1 MKLAITGKGGVGK
14 TSLAALLAI
23 SFARDGQKVIM
34 VDADPATTLARTLG
48 IPNPES
54 IKPISELHEIIEER
68 MGVRADSIGAFFR
81 LNPKVDDLPE
91 KYWVEH
97 DGIRLLIMGTISKGG
112 TGCACPASALLKALL
127 MHLLIARDEVV
138 ILDMEAGVE
147 HLGRGTAVAVDA
159 FIIVVEPSRQSIE
172 TGRKI
177 SQLAKDINIKRIFV
191 VGNKIRSE
199 IECDFIKKNVD
210 FGTMT
215 ICLPYSDEVVLSAME
230 GSGQI
235 KLAVDVMDEIEK
247 LKGSTWNRGVIS
259 AINS

>member
-1 MKLAITGKGGVGK
+1 
-14 TSLAALLAI
+14 
-23 SFARDGQKVIM
+23 
-34 VDADPATTLARTLG
+34 
-48 IPNPES
+48 
-54 IKPISELHEIIEER
+54 
-68 MGVRADSIGAFFR
+68 
-81 LNPKVDDLPE
+81 
-91 KYWVEH
+91 
-97 DGIRLLIMGTISKGG
+97 
-112 TGCACPASALLKALL
+112 

-147 HLGRGTAVAVDA
+147 HLGRGTAVAVEA

-191 VGNKIRSE
+191 VGNKVRSE

-215 ICLPYSDEVVLSAME
+215 VCLPYSDEVVLSAME

-235 KLAVDVMDEIEK
+235 KPAADVMDEIER
-247 LKGSTWNRGVIS
+247 LKE
-259 AINS
+259 AIGEHK

>member
-14 TSLAALLAI
+14 TSLAALLAL
-23 SFARDGQKVIM
+23 SFARDGQKVIA

-48 IPNPES
+48 IPNPET
-54 IKPISELHEIIEER
+54 IKPISELDELIEER
-68 MGVRADSIGAFFR
+68 MGVRPDSIGTFFK

-91 KYWVEH
+91 KYWVEYN
-97 DGIRLLIMGTISKGG
+97 GIRLLIMGTISQGG
-112 TGCACPASALLKALL
+112 SGCACPASALLKALL

-147 HLGRGTAVAVDA
+147 HLGRGTAKTVDA
-159 FIIVVEPSRQSIE
+159 FIVVVEPSRQSIE

-177 SQLAKDINIKRIFV
+177 SQLAKDINITRIFV
-191 VGNKIRSE
+191 VGNKVRSE

-215 ICLPYSDEVVLSAME
+215 VCLPYSDEVVLSAME

-235 KLAVDVMDEIEK
+235 KLAIDVMDKIEE
-247 LKGSTWNRGVIS
+247 LKETIGKQS
-259 AINS
+259 

>member
-14 TSLAALLAI
+14 TSLTALLAL
-23 SFARDGQKVIM
+23 SFARAGRKVIA

-54 IKPISELHEIIEER
+54 ITPISELHELIEER
-68 MGVRADSIGAFFR
+68 MGVQPDSIGTFFR

-97 DGIRLLIMGTISKGG
+97 DGIRLLIMGTISRGG
-112 TGCACPASALLKALL
+112 TGCACPANALLKALL

-147 HLGRGTAVAVDA
+147 HLGRATATAVDA
-159 FIIVVEPSRQSIE
+159 FIIVLEPSRQSIE

-177 SQLAKDINIKRIFV
+177 AQLAKDISIKRIFV
-191 VGNKIRSE
+191 VGNKVRSE
-199 IECDFIKKNVD
+199 IECDFIRENVD

-230 GSGQI
+230 GSGRI
-235 KLAVDVMDEIEK
+235 KPAADIVDGIEK
-247 LKGSTWNRGVIS
+247 LKETIS
-259 AINS
+259 KQY

>member
-14 TSLAALLAI
+14 TSLTALLAI
-23 SFARDGQKVIM
+23 SFARVGQKVIV

-54 IKPISELHEIIEER
+54 ITPISELNELIEER

-97 DGIRLLIMGTISKGG
+97 NGIRLLIMGTISRGG
-112 TGCACPASALLKALL
+112 SGCACPASALLKALL

-147 HLGRGTAVAVDA
+147 HLGRGTATAVDA

-172 TGRKI
+172 TGRRI
-177 SQLAKDINIKRIFV
+177 AQLAKDIHIKKIFI
-191 VGNKIRSE
+191 VGNKVRSE

-210 FGTMT
+210 FGIMT
-215 ICLPYSDEVVLSAME
+215 VCLPYSEEVVLSAME

-235 KLAVDVMDEIEK
+235 KLSADVMAEIEK
-247 LKGSTWNRGVIS
+247 LKE
-259 AINS
+259 AIGEHD